1 MIKLLTKIFN
11 IKAKTRPKPVE
22 CVKGNSIEPEIIEE
36 EDDDRDS
43 LIVNLLIN
51 VLEQLPQGCHLHIWD
66 YIYWAFEEK
75 DLLHLLDFGGKTEE
89 TDYCFNLTEE
99 CIAYLKEELQK
110 DPRYIG
116 LYFCHYYI
124 EHEGHLLLQVFD
136 NELITV
142 HTSIHIPD
150 EIINTGIY
158 LNIEDNIKKW

>member
-1 MIKLLTKIFN
+1 MIKLLTKIFK
-11 IKAKTRPKPVE
+11 IKTKTHPKPVE
-22 CVKGNSIEPEIIEE
+22 CVRGNSIEPEITKDE
-36 EDDDRDS
+36 EDDDTDS

-51 VLEQLPQGCHLHIWD
+51 VLEQLPKGCHLHIWD
-66 YIYWAFEEK
+66 KIYWAFEEK
-75 DLLHLLDFGGKTEE
+75 DLLHLLDFGGKIEA

-110 DPRYIG
+110 NPRYIG
-116 LYFCHYYI
+116 LYFCHYFI

-142 HTSIHIPD
+142 HSSIHIPD
-150 EIINTGIY
+150 EIKTGIY